1 MLLSE
6 NKFRRQRMGGVEFNP
21 TANLWVQQ
29 QQTCNSIRIRLKVK
43 SIGHNLMI
51 IEAYKFVVSHS
62 F

>member
-1 MLLSE
+1 
-6 NKFRRQRMGGVEFNP
+6 MGGVEFNP